1 MATRDDT
8 ADYGPKVPSPEEP
21 RTSPLGRPFYPTDD
35 DADPQANLFA
45 DLAGISMAIN
55 VLNGMLAHSESF
67 RDQQAC
73 GVLAQEGEWP
83 LPPTCV
89 EGVFAA
95 VHYLSRYA
103 ESMSYR
109 LGGATGYS
117 EGGAS

>member
-1 MATRDDT
+1 MADQDHT
-8 ADYGPKVPSPEEP
+8 ADYCPKVPSPEEP
-21 RTSPLGRPFYPTDD
+21 RTNPLGRPFYPTND
-35 DADPQANLFA
+35 DANPQANLFA

-55 VLNGMLAHSESF
+55 VLNSILAQSEGF

-73 GVLAQEGEWP
+73 GMAAQDGEWP

-103 ESMSYR
+103 ESISYR
-109 LGGATGYS
+109 LEEA
-117 EGGAS
+117 AH